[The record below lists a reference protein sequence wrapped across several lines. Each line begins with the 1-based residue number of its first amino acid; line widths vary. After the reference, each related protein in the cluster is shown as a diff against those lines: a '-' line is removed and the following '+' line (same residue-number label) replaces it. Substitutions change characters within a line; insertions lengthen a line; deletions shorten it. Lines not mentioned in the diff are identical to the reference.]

1 MYPILTYV
9 HSIERMCHVS
19 CFFFFLMTCQGKIGP
34 SCSESYQ
41 VTKLGPQ
48 SQAT

>member
-1 MYPILTYV
+1 MECV
-9 HSIERMCHVS
+9 CDVS
-19 CFFFFLMTCQGKIGP
+19 CFFFVLIFFLMTYQGKIGAG
-34 SCSESYQ
+34 CSESYQ